1 MNPESAPRLEP
12 EGPVRGLVVLIH
24 GYGADGS
31 DLIALGEAFA
41 PALPGVAFVAP
52 NAPEPCAAMPIG
64 RQWFALTMRDPSEYW
79 RGVSAAGPGLDRFID
94 GELER
99 YGLTDDRL
107 ALVGFSQGAMMA
119 LYVGFRRAERIAGLI
134 GYSGLLAGPEHLA
147 RDLRH
152 RFPVLLVH
160 GDSDDVVPVKH
171 SLQANERLRELNVP
185 VTCHV
190 EPGLGHAIGPVGLEM
205 GRSFLAEVLPAN

>member
-1 MNPESAPRLEP
+1 MSSENAPRLEP
-12 EGPVRGLVVLIH
+12 DGPVRALVVLIH

-52 NAPEPCAAMPIG
+52 NAPEPCAGMPIG
-64 RQWFALTMRDPSEYW
+64 RQWFPLTLRDPSEYW
-79 RGVSAAGPGLDRFID
+79 RGVQAAGPGLDRVLD
-94 GELER
+94 AELER

-107 ALVGFSQGAMMA
+107 ALVGFSQGTMMA
-119 LYVGFRRAERIAGLI
+119 LHVGFRRAGRIAGLI
-134 GYSGLLAGPEHLA
+134 GYSGLLAGPEHLEQ
-147 RDLRH
+147 DLKN

-160 GDSDDVVPVKH
+160 GDSDDVVPVER
-171 SLQANERLRELNVP
+171 SLQARDRLAQLDVP

-190 EPGLGHAIGPVGLEM
+190 EPGLGHAIGPLGLEK
-205 GRSFLAEVLPAN
+205 GRSFLSEVLPAN